1 LALLAFALILFMP
14 SSSIAV
20 GLSTLD
26 TIKARGVLLWGSDSE
41 GGAPYVF
48 PNPKDPS
55 KLIGF
60 ELDILEAIAKQFGV
74 QAQLVQTAWDSLI
87 QALER
92 GDYDMAM
99 NGLEIVERRNVVCF
113 PTVISKYAV
122 KPLFRRG
129 YKARIPN
136 KLKML

>member
-26 TIKARGVLLWGSDSE
+26 TIKARGVLLWGSDSG

-48 PNPKDPS
+48 PDPKDPS

-60 ELDILEAIAKQFGV
+60 ELDIMEAIAKQLGVIGPSGAEKAHSSGVSTGSRPLRRARSTWMISHSNPSTEQGRRKRMPRPFG
-74 QAQLVQTAWDSLI
+74 
-87 QALER
+87 R
-92 GDYDMAM
+92 
-99 NGLEIVERRNVVCF
+99 
-113 PTVISKYAV
+113 
-122 KPLFRRG
+122 
-129 YKARIPN
+129 
-136 KLKML
+136 